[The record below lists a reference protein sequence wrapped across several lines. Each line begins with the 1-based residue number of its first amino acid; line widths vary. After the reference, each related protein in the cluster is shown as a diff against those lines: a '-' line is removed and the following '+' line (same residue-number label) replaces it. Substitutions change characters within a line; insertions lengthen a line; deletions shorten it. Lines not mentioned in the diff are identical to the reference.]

1 MTDPQCITDEVE
13 RTALTPIMDDLIR
26 LLCGPVKAERWLDA
40 IKGGAIVRRS
50 TLQYRDVDLVA
61 LARYVRGRETA
72 GFDAQEH
79 ALVAAMDQVLDD
91 MGESFSVCGATKAQA
106 RVALEPY
113 LTVEEKAM
121 HTTIEDALRILKEV
135 GL

>member
-79 ALVAAMDQVLDD
+79 A
-91 MGESFSVCGATKAQA
+91 
-106 RVALEPY
+106 P
-113 LTVEEKAM
+113 
-121 HTTIEDALRILKEV
+121 IEDALRILKEV

>member
-1 MTDPQCITDEVE
+1 MTDPQCITDDDE
-13 RTALTPIMDDLIR
+13 RVALAPIIAGLVGIF
-26 LLCGPVKAERWLDA
+26 CGPATAERWIDA
-40 IKGGAIVRRS
+40 IKKGAIVRRS
-50 TLQYRDVDLVA
+50 TLQHMDVDLVA
-61 LARYVRGRETA
+61 LARYVRGKMAEM
-72 GFDAQEH
+72 DAQEH

-91 MGESFSVCGATKAQA
+91 MGKKFSVCGATKAQA

-121 HTTIEDALRILKEV
+121 HTPIEDALQILKEV